1 MKNQSYWVL
10 LGLVFFSVLK
20 VSAQNEPRKTVD
32 GKTYIVHKVTSGET
46 LYGISKKYSTSVKE
60 IQSANDL
67 SGGLKSGQDL
77 LIPTQSN
84 TNNESNEVSYHTVA
98 SGETLSG
105 IARKYNTTVD
115 ELKSL
120 NSLSSTSIRVGQSL
134 KVPSG
139 GAVSKETVVE
149 EVTPEVSVV
158 KEEPKPDENKPA
170 VVAKKPAGPRND
182 KGNASDS
189 GKKAEN
195 ADGGMPRTAEV
206 LAETATEKEEVG
218 TALVKTDGMDQTR
231 TFVMH
236 PSLPKGSIIVVINEK
251 TGKMAY
257 CRVVDNIK
265 PADLNG
271 ASVAITKTV
280 ADKIGLKDSK
290 GSVKIKYAAP

>member
-1 MKNQSYWVL
+1 MKNQSYLVL
-10 LGLVFFSVLK
+10 LGLVFFSALQ
-20 VSAQNEPRKTVD
+20 VSAQNETRKTVD
-32 GKTYIVHKVTSGET
+32 GKTYIVHKVANGET
-46 LYGISKKYSTSVKE
+46 LYGISKKYSISVKD
-60 IQSANDL
+60 IQTANDL
-67 SGGLKSGQDL
+67 SGGLKAGQTIL
-77 LIPTQSN
+77 VPTQSN
-84 TNNESNEVSYHTVA
+84 DKLESNEVSYHTVA

-105 IARKYNTTVD
+105 IARKYNTTVE
-115 ELKSL
+115 ELKTL
-120 NSLSSTSIRVGQSL
+120 NSLSSASIQVGQSL

-139 GAVSKETVVE
+139 GATSNVPVVE
-149 EVTPEVSVV
+149 EV
-158 KEEPKPDENKPA
+158 KPA
-170 VVAKKPAGPRND
+170 VVEVKEEAKPVENKPVAVVKKPAGPRND
-182 KGNASDS
+182 KGSASDS

-218 TALVKTDGMDQTR
+218 MALVKTDEMDQTR